1 MSKYKDVFNARKI
14 ENESAETKEVQKSRN
29 PQIQKDVNP
38 ATRKSG
44 KGKPVVK
51 KPENDKLVNLG
62 IKIGESRRR
71 FWVGQAKLRG
81 ITISEIIIEALS
93 KKLGDPE

>member
-14 ENESAETKEVQKSRN
+14 ENELIDTEEIQKSRN
-29 PQIQKDVNP
+29 PEIQKGENSIP
-38 ATRKSG
+38 RKSG
-44 KGKPVVK
+44 KGNSAIK
-51 KPENDKLVNLG
+51 KPENDKQVNLG

>member
-1 MSKYKDVFNARKI
+1 MSKYKDVFNARKL
-14 ENESAETKEVQKSRN
+14 ENESTGNEEIQNSRN
-29 PQIQKDVNP
+29 TQIQKDVNP
-38 ATRKSG
+38 SSRKAG
-44 KGKPVVK
+44 KTKPVVK
-51 KPENDKLVNLG
+51 KPENDKQVNLG

>member
-14 ENESAETKEVQKSRN
+14 ENELTGAKEIQNSRN
-29 PQIQKDVNP
+29 TQIQKTVNLP
-38 ATRKSG
+38 ASKPG
-44 KGKPVVK
+44 NGKPAVK
-51 KPENDKLVNLG
+51 KPEDDKQVNLG